1 MCPIFLEF
9 LLFSKRS
16 WKCDFVFIG
25 FFLPL
30 LLVYHEWVIFLPA
43 LDHPVEYRF
52 VWERLPKRTLE
63 FWDINIFKALQAFNF
78 HVKLFLPRTSFI
90 HLARKLDVSHLQH
103 CLVIILNFSDSV
115 VVSISN
121 LLVILISC
129 RNRVLDVPIK
139 RFDFFLH
146 RRFDFTA

>member
-1 MCPIFLEF
+1 MLLELFVDRVDLPIALSFKL
-9 LLFSKRS
+9 
-16 WKCDFVFIG
+16 G
-25 FFLPL
+25 FFCND
-30 LLVYHEWVIFLPA
+30 VISFCVQIKQKFPMRFFLS
-43 LDHPVEYRF
+43 LDHFFEV
-52 VWERLPKRTLE
+52 T
-63 FWDINIFKALQAFNF
+63 LQAFNF

-121 LLVILISC
+121 LLVILISR